1 VESKVRILII
11 DDDATFCELLAEIL
25 QAKGMEVVWTTDAFG
40 GYEISLKQSYDLF
53 ILDQRMPLVFG
64 TELAEY
70 LREDNSEA
78 KIILISAFAD
88 EELRDIARSI
98 GAPLLS
104 KPFGADRLVE
114 LVEDLLSRQS
124 PHGNF

>member
-1 VESKVRILII
+1 M
-11 DDDATFCELLAEIL
+11 DDP
-25 QAKGMEVVWTTDAFG
+25 K
-40 GYEISLKQSYDLF
+40 
-53 ILDQRMPLVFG
+53 
-64 TELAEY
+64 
-70 LREDNSEA
+70 A